1 MVAST
6 RSKVLWAV
14 WMSGG
19 GLATAV
25 IVYAMTGSIGWAI
38 VGPLGS
44 GVVLNTIGQVITQP
58 FKAVTG
64 NRHAKPRRP
73 ASH

>member
-1 MVAST
+1 MRGTT

-25 IVYAMTGSIGWAI
+25 IVYVVTASIGWAI
-38 VGPLGS
+38 VGLFAS
-44 GVVLNTIGQVITQP
+44 GVVLNAVGQAITQP
-58 FKAVTG
+58 FKAITG
-64 NRHAKPRRP
+64 TGHAKRGR
-73 ASH
+73 H